1 MKRTRYIS
9 LIIAL
14 LSILGIAAQQQQSQ
28 YALYNYRN
36 DGDFN
41 AWLNIDVD
49 SITYSN
55 IGIDSV
61 EYDNLVTQEVW
72 TPDSCYRI
80 PLEVIDSIG
89 FRAPET
95 KYKEDTFFL
104 NEEHEPY
111 VRNIDDLKIT
121 FDSAT
126 PAHLLPSV
134 GQVICTE
141 TSYGILEDGFA
152 GRATSVSNTDDG
164 IELTCEEVSLSDI
177 FEQIIYVSKCSS
189 TEGIDPETY
198 HAGSSRRRIFDYGI
212 GIDEVIPIEFDPV
225 ETPKKIDGEDM
236 PCQFKYTPEFDITCN
251 ISVLKNHPAV
261 AKIMFHH
268 SHTMSLKMD
277 YEGDIIKPKSKEW
290 WFNKKDIR
298 IHIPVA
304 AVDAVIKPYVNFGA
318 FVDYNAKVKFEYELP
333 LFKFEQTFGVDY
345 SEYRD
350 EENRL
355 QFINETETTHD
366 DPTLSLSL
374 DGSLAF
380 GLAMKIGAKLIHKRL
395 LNFEATFHVGPEFK
409 GHIDLSTD
417 RIGEDANLYRQ
428 LKTTTLDLYG
438 YVSIPRATYQYV
450 GSGVKLAKR
459 GTWKGAKWSNRITK
473 TEDLL
478 PNEDNPE
485 GIMTDWPIK
494 KWHLL
499 PEFEKPDVYE
509 ANATAAVA
517 SVEPSRNLLFPVD
530 VGLAFKDYRTGEV
543 IEQSCGEYWGEKHN
557 AESNYIATFEDLT
570 PSAIYK
576 VYPTVKF
583 AGILSSL
590 NLKMDAEPSV
600 DYNVAGKLI
609 VTPSTITIKKGEEA
623 EVIIFG
629 AEGNLTTID
638 DDPSIAKSLSIIYDH
653 RTGQHITLHIMGVN
667 VGSTYITVLHRSNG
681 SSCIVRVNV
690 IDIPDE
696 LALSEQTVSLQKDE
710 SATVLVLAG
719 CGNYTAESSNENVAT
734 ATVEDDM
741 ITITAISVGSAV
753 ITVTDTETEETATI
767 EVSVTESGGNDN
779 GQELIV
785 NGDFSSGNTGF
796 TSDYIYASEP
806 GDHAI
811 WDEGTYAVGT
821 SPRRYHSVLIDCGDH
836 TTGTGNMLIANG
848 SLDNTQYVWKQKV
861 GVEAGKTYEFS
872 AWFKAAIS
880 ANTFRDDMEYSING
894 TVISGAYDKKE
905 NGWERYYGTYTA
917 TNSGQAE
924 IRIRTMSETAETG
937 NDFALDDI
945 SFKEWTS
952 TSSPDDVYLKADE
965 GTPGAISDESYATIL
980 DEKTSTK
987 WCFTNSGGQGYVIF
1001 HATQP
1006 IKVTGYKISTGN
1018 DTATYPERNP
1028 KSWTLYGSTASSNPG
1043 KDGTSWEVIDTIVD
1057 DTKLQAENY
1066 KTYVYTLP
1074 SETVKAYRYF
1084 KWVITSP
1091 SGIVQVSEFRPTY
1104 SSAGGG
1110 AGGGGGSSW

>member
-41 AWLNIDVD
+41 AWLNIDID
-49 SITYSN
+49 SITYST
-55 IGIDSV
+55 IGLDSI
-61 EYDNLVTQEVW
+61 EYDNIVTQEVW

-80 PLEVIDSIG
+80 PLEAIDSIG
-89 FRAPET
+89 FRAPEPV
-95 KYKEDTFFL
+95 YKDNIF
-104 NEEHEPY
+104 HIRQYHMPY
-111 VRNIDDLKIT
+111 ILKAEGLTLSINNGIAR
-121 FDSAT
+121 DSI
-126 PAHLLPSV
+126 PAV
-134 GQVICTE
+134 GQIVISDVIEEPLPRGFSGRVLSVEE
-141 TSYGILEDGFA
+141 TSEAYI
-152 GRATSVSNTDDG
+152 
-164 IELTCEEVSLSDI
+164 ITCEAVALTDI
-177 FEQIIYVSKCSS
+177 FERLLIVGRSESFTPEEIQQARRKASPDDTDWDGVVPFEFPKFSLNIPSIEGFVSNSKSDMTLGTISITPKFYVSYIADIRPFVHSYVKVLFENKSKVATEMHLKVSGESPVTETKRASVYLTKVPIPLVTGVLYGEVAVSGDLYLKGNLDLKASFSKNIYNGDEYEWSTSDFWNITHTRYDKDSKKTKKGDDDNDNQWQSEVTLSVNGSFGFGASLDLVLFAVSENTLEISNTTTVGPELSGSLQFSS
-189 TEGIDPETY
+189 EGLKDGTLYSTLKNTNVTFTPLKLSDDVKFNICNREFTL
-198 HAGSSRRRIFDYGI
+198 GSFSHSFGSKQFKLFPDFEPLSLLKKYTPGDYSQLPLGI
-212 GIDEVIPIEFDPV
+212 YTKVINDVIPIIPLKLGIGRYDQYDNLLEESFAPDFYQYAD
-225 ETPKKIDGEDM
+225 EWDNKKLYYDMSSLPAGESYTFHPLIRIWGWKALQLKAM
-236 PCQFKYTPEFDITCN
+236 PQTV
-251 ISVLKNHPAV
+251 ISVPDPMTL
-261 AKIMFHH
+261 
-268 SHTMSLKMD
+268 
-277 YEGDIIKPKSKEW
+277 EQ
-290 WFNKKDIR
+290 
-298 IHIPVA
+298 
-304 AVDAVIKPYVNFGA
+304 DAVVLQKFKTRLVAINGGWGDYSTSTSSRLICTSEIVNNNGKPYVKIATLRSFG
-318 FVDYNAKVKFEYELP
+318 
-333 LFKFEQTFGVDY
+333 
-345 SEYRD
+345 S
-350 EENRL
+350 
-355 QFINETETTHD
+355 
-366 DPTLSLSL
+366 
-374 DGSLAF
+374 
-380 GLAMKIGAKLIHKRL
+380 
-395 LNFEATFHVGPEFK
+395 ATVTIK
-409 GHIDLSTD
+409 DLRS
-417 RIGEDANLYRQ
+417 GE
-428 LKTTTLDLYG
+428 
-438 YVSIPRATYQYV
+438 
-450 GSGVKLAKR
+450 
-459 GTWKGAKWSNRITK
+459 TK
-473 TEDLL
+473 TILVTVSNDAV
-478 PNEDNPE
+478 PE
-485 GIMTDWPIK
+485 
-494 KWHLL
+494 
-499 PEFEKPDVYE
+499 EF
-509 ANATAAVA
+509 T
-517 SVEPSRNLLFPVD
+517 
-530 VGLAFKDYRTGEV
+530 
-543 IEQSCGEYWGEKHN
+543 
-557 AESNYIATFEDLT
+557 
-570 PSAIYK
+570 
-576 VYPTVKF
+576 
-583 AGILSSL
+583 
-590 NLKMDAEPSV
+590 
-600 DYNVAGKLI
+600 
-609 VTPSTITIKKGEEA
+609 
-623 EVIIFG
+623 
-629 AEGNLTTID
+629 
-638 DDPSIAKSLSIIYDH
+638 
-653 RTGQHITLHIMGVN
+653 
-667 VGSTYITVLHRSNG
+667 
-681 SSCIVRVNV
+681 
-690 IDIPDE
+690 
-696 LALSEQTVSLQKDE
+696 LSEQTVSLQE
-710 SATVLVLAG
+710 NETTSVLVTSG
-719 CGNYTAESSNENVAT
+719 SGNYTAESSNENVAT
-734 ATVEDDM
+734 ATIENNM
-741 ITITAISVGSAV
+741 ITITAISIGSAV

-821 SPRRYHSVLIDCGDH
+821 SPCRYHSVLIDCGDH

-965 GTPGAISDESYATIL
+965 GTPGVISDESYATIL

-987 WCFTNSGGQGYVIF
+987 WCFQNNGQGYVIF

-1006 IKVTGYKISTGN
+1006 LKVTGYKISTGN
-1018 DTATYPERNP
+1018 DTATYPVRNP